1 MFNPYGSSGRQRR
14 IDACFLRTTAAEP
27 LGPGAR
33 RRKPSG
39 GLRGA
44 WIGGPMRRK
53 VRSLVCAWMVVVLD
67 AAVPPYAVGVSGEQG
82 GKERHAAGYSCGG
95 RRGRRGPLVLVPRR
109 PR

>member
-67 AAVPPYAVGVSGEQG
+67 AAVPPYAVGVSGEREG
-82 GKERHAAGYSCGG
+82 AACRRSGG
-95 RRGRRGPLVLVPRR
+95 RRGERGRRSPLVLVSRR
-109 PR
+109 PC